1 MVLVWVLLA
10 VAFLAA
16 EAAITTAFFAFF
28 LAIGCAAGA
37 VTDLLGAPLWVQF
50 ITVGAFSIVGIAVP
64 RKWLVRR
71 MGLASSP
78 GMPGVSMVGQSAIT
92 VDEVGDELHPGH
104 AMLSGERWLA
114 IIEDHAPLPPD
125 SAVIVA
131 AVRGTTLIVRPVEAA
146 TPVASVMETPT

>member
-37 VTDLLGAPLWVQF
+37 LVDLIGGPVWLQFLAAGALA
-50 ITVGAFSIVGIAVP
+50 IIGIAVP

-71 MGLASSP
+71 MGAASSP
-78 GMPGVSMVGQSAIT
+78 SLPGVSLVGQRAIT
-92 VDEVGDELHPGH
+92 VDEVGDEHHPGH
-104 AMLSGERWLA
+104 ALLAGERWLA
-114 IIEDHAPLPPD
+114 VTDAGEPLPPD
-125 SAVIVA
+125 SAVIVES
-131 AVRGTTLIVRPVEAA
+131 VRGTTLIVRLQAA
-146 TPVASVMETPT
+146 TEARS